1 MPIAQSYLT
10 EEVFSD
16 NAVIQ
21 TYRKAYHAFKTKK
34 GARSSIEALLKRAS
48 GGSVNPLVDI
58 YNAASLRYALP
69 VGAEDMDRFVGDLQ
83 LTITDAGD
91 EFYLIGDDRNQ
102 HFLVN
107 SVIKT
112 MQGPSAAVLIGVM
125 GSAL

>member
-1 MPIAQSYLT
+1 
-10 EEVFSD
+10 
-16 NAVIQ
+16 
-21 TYRKAYHAFKTKK
+21 
-34 GARSSIEALLKRAS
+34 
-48 GGSVNPLVDI
+48 
-58 YNAASLRYALP
+58 
-69 VGAEDMDRFVGDLQ
+69 MDRFVRDLQ
-83 LTITDAGD
+83 LTITDGGD

>member
-1 MPIAQSYLT
+1 M
-10 EEVFSD
+10 
-16 NAVIQ
+16 
-21 TYRKAYHAFKTKK
+21 
-34 GARSSIEALLKRAS
+34 KRAS
-48 GGSVNPLVDI
+48 GGTPIRSVNPLVDI

-69 VGAEDMDRFVGDLQ
+69 VGAEDMDRFMGDLQ

-107 SVIKT
+107 SVIKS

>member
-1 MPIAQSYLT
+1 M
-10 EEVFSD
+10 
-16 NAVIQ
+16 
-21 TYRKAYHAFKTKK
+21 
-34 GARSSIEALLKRAS
+34 
-48 GGSVNPLVDI
+48 

-69 VGAEDMDRFVGDLQ
+69 VGAEDMDRFVRDLQ
-83 LTITDAGD
+83 LTITDGGD

>member
-1 MPIAQSYLT
+1 MT

-21 TYRKAYHAFKTKK
+21 TYRKAYQAFKTKK

-48 GGSVNPLVDI
+48 GGTPIRSVNPLVDI

-69 VGAEDMDRFVGDLQ
+69 VGAEDMDHFVGDLQ

-102 HFLVN
+102 HFLVK

-112 MQGPSAAVLIGVM
+112 MPGPSAAVLIGVM